1 MSNNLKLFS
10 KLLSNEQRHK
20 RSARVTE
27 ESEGLVGNRDE
38 VQFLKK
44 DQSRKTWWTLN
55 SKSTQRVRCTSLNRR
70 PQWADT
76 DSTTT
81 TRLCACLIL
90 NRYRCGMHTSGQ
102 LRLSPQWGQ
111 RPDTTFSSRWA
122 KMLPTK
128 LQRSVGALLFCRASQ
143 KQTQWCHSIIVAII
157 ANTRASGSATSLDRA
172 NRKLAILLQQKK
184 RRISSRLKDFLWS
197 CWRERCFT
205 SQHLWSCCWADSLT
219 VHHHRGV
226 APFMEQALQ
235 HPNLYRLKQ
244 CDWCKAACRSPR
256 GLIGGPSVFEGPWTN
271 QCNICNS

>member
-1 MSNNLKLFS
+1 
-10 KLLSNEQRHK
+10 
-20 RSARVTE
+20 
-27 ESEGLVGNRDE
+27 
-38 VQFLKK
+38 
-44 DQSRKTWWTLN
+44 
-55 SKSTQRVRCTSLNRR
+55 
-70 PQWADT
+70 
-76 DSTTT
+76 
-81 TRLCACLIL
+81 
-90 NRYRCGMHTSGQ
+90 MHTSGQ

-111 RPDTTFSSRWA
+111 RPDTTFSSRWT

-184 RRISSRLKDFLWS
+184 RRISSRLKDFLRS

-205 SQHLWSCCWADSLT
+205 SQHLRSCCWADSLT

-256 GLIGGPSVFEGPWTN
+256 GLIGAPLCSRALGQTSVIYAIVKTFTPICPQSTAIFQATTDCSVPLSTPSPLSTFPI
-271 QCNICNS
+271 Q